1 MEQEELR
8 TVYGCLWDKWLP
20 GLYRFALFLTNDP
33 SQAEVYLE
41 QVFLGCWNSG
51 AFLRA
56 LHHCGREDTVRL
68 LFYRE
73 LWRRWSGFS
82 GTDGIEIARLYLL
95 HVQQFRE
102 TQVRRIING

>member
-20 GLYRFALFLTNDP
+20 GLYRFALFLTND
-33 SQAEVYLE
+33 SSEAAVYLE

-51 AFLRA
+51 SFRKTLR
-56 LHHCGREDTVRL
+56 GSVKGKTVRL

-73 LWRRWSGFS
+73 LWHRWSGFS
-82 GTDGIEIARLYLL
+82 GRDGEEIARLYLI
-95 HVQQFRE
+95 HVQGFSDSQAC
-102 TQVRRIING
+102 RIINK